1 MFDSRTREEYRSIH
15 PSPALEERVRALEM
29 PAPPRSSHPRRMRMA
44 TLAAALL
51 LVCSILLARSVA
63 LPVSAPLYAQGTP
76 VRDEPVSL
84 VQGYS
89 RGLAPAG
96 TLVSLP
102 LHVEGPGPMTLSVT
116 EGFLSP
122 ARLPE
127 PPLPQED
134 TLTLPEGGAFYWIL
148 PEVLQAPKLSI
159 ETPAARHLYGL
170 ILFDGHVP
178 LSIQLEETQRK

>member
-1 MFDSRTREEYRSIH
+1 MFDSRTREEYRSIQ
-15 PSPALEERVRALEM
+15 PSQALEERVRALENST
-29 PAPPRSSHPRRMRMA
+29 PNRSSQRMRQRMA
-44 TLAAALL
+44 SLAASLL
-51 LVCSILLARSVA
+51 LVGSILLARNVA
-63 LPVSAPLYAQGTP
+63 LPVSAPLYAQGSQ
-76 VRDEPVSL
+76 VLQEPVSL

-127 PPLPQED
+127 PPLLQED
-134 TLTLPEGGAFYWIL
+134 TLTLPKGGAFYWIL
-148 PEVLQAPKLSI
+148 PEVLQAPRLSI

-170 ILFDGHVP
+170 TLLDDHVP
-178 LSIQLEETQRK
+178 LSIQLEETHRK